1 MRLARLWLLYVIPIV
16 TGLGESLTN
25 GISGGTVS
33 EDILDKLAL
42 KYIKIMKR
50 GFTSASAMTNNI
62 AMFLKAAVVLFGL
75 VPFLVIAALAI
86 VIAKIGS
93 LLFAMVEEQENKPVV
108 YPQKGCCWA

>member
-1 MRLARLWLLYVIPIV
+1 M